1 MPAGVVEIKGLIEAS
16 LIDWPG
22 RLATVVFL
30 PGCNFR
36 CGYCHARALLAPGSI
51 ESIPLEKTLDYIRDM
66 EGWIDGVV
74 ISGGEPTLDR
84 GLPALAAEFKS
95 RGMAVKLDTNG
106 TRPDVIE
113 YLAAERLIDA
123 VSMDVKAPLDY
134 RYFEITGT
142 VFDLSSVKRSIG
154 FLMDSGLEVEF
165 RTTVAPF
172 LLSPTAVAEIA
183 SSLRGA
189 RRYVLQPFR
198 PHSCLDPQLEKMPPC
213 PAGYI
218 QDAARLI
225 EGMTREVV
233 IRGT

>member
-1 MPAGVVEIKGLIEAS
+1 VEIKGLIEAS

-36 CGYCHARALLAPGSI
+36 CGYCHARALLSAGSV
-51 ESIPLEKTLDYIRDM
+51 ESIPLDKTLDYVRDM

-84 GLPALAAEFKS
+84 GLPALAAELKS
-95 RGMAVKLDTNG
+95 RGVAVKLDTNG

-113 YLAAERLIDA
+113 RLAAEGLIDA

-134 RYFEITGT
+134 RYFEIAGT
-142 VFDLSSVKRSIG
+142 VFDLSSIRRSIE
-154 FLMDSGLEVEF
+154 FLKASDLEVEF

-172 LLSPTAVAEIA
+172 LLSPIDIGAIA
-183 SSLRGA
+183 GELEGA

-198 PHSCLDPQLEKMPPC
+198 PHSCLDARLEKMPPC
-213 PAGYI
+213 PRQYLE
-218 QDAARLI
+218 DAARI
-225 EGMTREVV
+225 ARGFVREVV
-233 IRGT
+233 IRGA